1 MSASRDRRQEPQGS
15 RRLPAGFTLI
25 ELLIVVAII
34 GIIAALAIPNLR
46 NAIDRAK
53 QKGTMANMKAIGN
66 ALEMYAVDNNTYPRG
81 LTDATGPV
89 IGSFIAPLH
98 IRSVPPADGWSGPW
112 HIDTNASGTVY
123 TITSYGRDAIPGVNS
138 GGPTTDLNC
147 DIVYSNNSFWQWP
160 EGQQQ

>member
-1 MSASRDRRQEPQGS
+1 LRA
-15 RRLPAGFTLI
+15 AGFTLI

-81 LTDATGPV
+81 LTDATGQV
-89 IGSFIAPLH
+89 VGGYIAPLH
-98 IRSVPPADGWSGPW
+98 IRSVPPADGWNGSW
-112 HIDTNASGTVY
+112 HIDTNAAGTVY
-123 TITSYGRDAIPGVNS
+123 TITSYGRDGIPGVNG
-138 GGPTTDLNC
+138 GGPTLDLNC
-147 DIVYSNNSFWQWP
+147 DIIYSNNSFWQWP